1 MVCVAHSAS
10 SRWSLSLYSAMRI
23 SEQMTIGKTHS
34 TLDLRQKFKIL
45 PFFFD
50 SQIEWFLRINKRK
63 TLIDPSV
70 SRIVSMRSV
79 LTQII
84 SRSVLSLAGPKGF
97 ILTWKD
103 ESEIGITC
111 HSWIS
116 WISWSSSAWFF
127 RNSWAL
133 HQRIL
138 ENILL
143 CLPLVLYRWKNRNHV
158 ARFENISAKSRHS
171 TSGYF
176 QLFFWSVTLLRFWS
190 SSRSELSVCQS
201 SKSSQSPALRF

>member
-50 SQIEWFLRINKRK
+50 SQIEWFLGINSRIH
-63 TLIDPSV
+63 LIGPSV
-70 SRIVSMRSV
+70 ARIVLARSI
-79 LTQII
+79 LSRII
-84 SRSVLSLAGPKGF
+84 SRPVLSLAGLKRLNRS
-97 ILTWKD
+97 ILTWKN
-103 ESEIGITC
+103 ESEIGITW

-116 WISWSSSAWFF
+116 WISWTSKAWIF
-127 RNSWAL
+127 RSSWAA

-138 ENILL
+138 EYILL
-143 CLPLVLYRWKNRNHV
+143 CLPLVKYR
-158 ARFENISAKSRHS
+158 
-171 TSGYF
+171 
-176 QLFFWSVTLLRFWS
+176 
-190 SSRSELSVCQS
+190 
-201 SKSSQSPALRF
+201 